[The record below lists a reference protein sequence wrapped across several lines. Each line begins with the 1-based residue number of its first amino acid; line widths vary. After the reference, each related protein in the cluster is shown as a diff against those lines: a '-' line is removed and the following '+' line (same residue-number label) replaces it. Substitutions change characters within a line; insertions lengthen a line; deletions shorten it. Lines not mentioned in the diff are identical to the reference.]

1 MIIPLEFPLL
11 KNKNKRYKRNKYPIK
26 PIPSG
31 PRFEALT
38 FIKTKEDNNLEKL
51 AAEIKNFVVTIYL
64 VYFQDM
70 SDSPNL

>member
-1 MIIPLEFPLL
+1 MIPLEIPPPE
-11 KNKNKRYKRNKYPIK
+11 KAKIKETKEIKCPIK

-51 AAEIKNFVVTIYL
+51 AAEIKRNFVVTIYL
-64 VYFQDM
+64 SIFLRYE
-70 SDSPNL
+70 

>member
-1 MIIPLEFPLL
+1 VIIPLEIPPPE
-11 KNKNKRYKRNKYPIK
+11 KAKIKETKEIKCPIK

-51 AAEIKNFVVTIYL
+51 AAEIKRNFVVTIYL
-64 VYFQDM
+64 SIFSRYE
-70 SDSPNL
+70 

>member
-1 MIIPLEFPLL
+1 MIIPLEIPPPE
-11 KNKNKRYKRNKYPIK
+11 KAKIKDTKEIKCPIK

-51 AAEIKNFVVTIYL
+51 AAEIKRNFVVTIYL
-64 VYFQDM
+64 SIFSRYE
-70 SDSPNL
+70 